1 MECATAE
8 SVFVNTDGKGSTVT
22 AAPAWR
28 RAHLRMAHFA
38 AAGGNVYVATV
49 SALYPEHLGTS
60 VRSVQPV
67 EAPVHLQGES
77 ALIPS
82 LLSAKR
88 GCNVEYFVSVT
99 SVIGISLPQRYK
111 ISSPCAA

>member
-22 AAPAWR
+22 AVPAWR

-38 AAGGNVYVATV
+38 AAGGNVCVATV

-77 ALIPS
+77 AVIPS
-82 LLSAKR
+82 LLSA
-88 GCNVEYFVSVT
+88 E
-99 SVIGISLPQRYK
+99 
-111 ISSPCAA
+111 